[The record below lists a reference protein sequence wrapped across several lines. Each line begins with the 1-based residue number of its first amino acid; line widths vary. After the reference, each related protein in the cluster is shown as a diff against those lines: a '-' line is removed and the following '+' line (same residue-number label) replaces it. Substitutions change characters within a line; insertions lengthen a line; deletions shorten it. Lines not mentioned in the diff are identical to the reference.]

1 MKIVKQYKQKVVYKE
16 GDSLK
21 IKPGVRDYLT
31 RCDIGG
37 LEGRIFNV
45 LDEDELDALYEI
57 EIDSI
62 SLKQL
67 SKEFIEKSIKKRS
80 IFFYLEV
87 NNSEVETTQP
97 RDNVEDVKKL
107 QNLLLDVYDC
117 HDLVEDH
124 DYTDELDVSK
134 GEEWKDNLTDDTEPD
149 DIHPDEC
156 EQCPD
161 KEHCKSFESF
171 KSGAIERFLFTDNN
185 DQLYSLDISCND
197 LEKMFCPVPVKQWKH
212 QCKEFNKGYALN

>member
-1 MKIVKQYKQKVVYKE
+1 
-16 GDSLK
+16 
-21 IKPGVRDYLT
+21 
-31 RCDIGG
+31 
-37 LEGRIFNV
+37 V

-67 SKEFIEKSIKKRS
+67 SKEFIEKSIKMRS

-87 NNSEVETTQP
+87 NNSEVEAAQP
-97 RDNVEDVKKL
+97 RDKVEDVKKL

-117 HDLVEDH
+117 HDLVDDD
-124 DYTDELDVSK
+124 DYTDDLDVSK
-134 GEEWKDNLTDDTEPD
+134 GEEWKDNLTDNIGPD

-171 KSGAIERFLFTDNN
+171 KDGAMEQFLFSDNS
-185 DQLYSLDISCND
+185 DQLYSLDVLCSD

-212 QCKEFNKGYALN
+212 KCKEFNKGYALN